1 MNLIHNSGFDTKHT
15 NSGFD
20 TKHTKHHKRE
30 IIIKKDKWK

>member
-1 MNLIHNSGFDTKHT
+1 MNLIH